1 MTVVGDKFV
10 RQLSTRLLKFKNIR
24 PGVYNFRCP
33 YCGDSQ
39 KHTNK
44 ARGYFFAVKNEYVY
58 KCHNCGKGV
67 GLANFLKD
75 NASDLYD
82 EFLMEKYRNNQ
93 TGKGR
98 RTANPKIPS
107 ATPYFAKKVTDLT
120 PISELNKGHPARDY
134 LDSRKIPEH
143 CLEDLYYVDKFK
155 RWVNTQRHT
164 FANLQNDRPR
174 IIIPL
179 KDKDGKWFGVQGR
192 SLSPKSN
199 LRYITIL
206 FDDEAPKLYGL
217 DKIREGAPVYVTEG
231 PFDSLFIPQAIAM
244 CGADVDP
251 RRWGISNPIWVYDNE
266 PRNQQITD
274 RIKRAIDSNN
284 PVVIWPKGLRQK
296 DINDMILAGIDV
308 YSIIKQNTHQGISA
322 RIKFSEWKKV

>member
-1 MTVVGDKFV
+1 MTVVEDKFV

-120 PISELNKGHPARDY
+120 PINER
-134 LDSRKIPEH
+134 E
-143 CLEDLYYVDKFK
+143 
-155 RWVNTQRHT
+155 
-164 FANLQNDRPR
+164 
-174 IIIPL
+174 II
-179 KDKDGKWFGVQGR
+179 
-192 SLSPKSN
+192 
-199 LRYITIL
+199 
-206 FDDEAPKLYGL
+206 
-217 DKIREGAPVYVTEG
+217 
-231 PFDSLFIPQAIAM
+231 
-244 CGADVDP
+244 
-251 RRWGISNPIWVYDNE
+251 
-266 PRNQQITD
+266 
-274 RIKRAIDSNN
+274 
-284 PVVIWPKGLRQK
+284 
-296 DINDMILAGIDV
+296 
-308 YSIIKQNTHQGISA
+308 
-322 RIKFSEWKKV
+322 

>member
-1 MTVVGDKFV
+1 MTVVEDKFV

-120 PISELNKGHPARDY
+120 PINELNKGHPARDY
-134 LDSRKIPEH
+134 LESRKIPEH

-164 FANLQNDRPR
+164 FDNLQNDRPR

-206 FDDEAPKLYGL
+206 FDDAAPKLYGL

-266 PRNQQITD
+266 PRNKQITD
-274 RIKRAIDSNN
+274 RIKRAIDSND